1 MFPFHEFLLLFLFS
15 SFSLLNFLS
24 ATRICVGFPSEFVAT
39 SPTEFLRPK
48 VCLPQRR
55 LHS

>member
-1 MFPFHEFLLLFLFS
+1 MFPFHEILLLFLFS
-15 SFSLLNFLS
+15 LFSLPNFLS
-24 ATRICVGFPSEFVAT
+24 ATRICVGFPSEFV
-39 SPTEFLRPK
+39 PTNPTQFLRPK